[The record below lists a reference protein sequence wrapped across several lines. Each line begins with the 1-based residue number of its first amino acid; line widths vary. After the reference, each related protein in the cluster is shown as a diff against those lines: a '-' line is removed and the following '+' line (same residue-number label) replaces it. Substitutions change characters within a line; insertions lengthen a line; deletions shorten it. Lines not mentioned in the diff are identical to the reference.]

1 MSVYVSNQIGIDNN
15 ISSLYDR
22 SLYVY
27 GLKLVASGAVGGN
40 EAVPD
45 EWVYKTARV
54 VQLLLDKNGSGI
66 DQLAQERAVNILAG
80 ADGTFHAGKPTVQRI
95 SYGSGDSYSPN
106 PLSDEGNYLW
116 DGLSAFLDSHAADDM
131 VWYRNVSSPNP
142 PQGDNDIGE
151 LMEHILHTIQTF
163 GLRGAAEGSLA
174 GLNPNDTNSE
184 LQLALREAVDS
195 GTFGLDGYG
204 GSLNRDAEYT
214 NSVIVKEYLYLLTF
228 GMWGYSTFWENGTL
242 APEWSDAARTP
253 EGVLASNPLG
263 YSLFNDYIAPVLSKP
278 EVATLRTIFQ
288 DNDQGESGYVW
299 DTSES
304 ATIDVIVDKGILG
317 DTAVML
323 TNLTETTLMN
333 GETLLSQVFEYA
345 GHEFVVKTIASL
357 ITIVTKNGEF
367 TEEFRLEIEE
377 FIPGYGS
384 LTYQEA
390 VSLVGIA
397 NINDALLSVAGADG
411 SYVS

>member
-1 MSVYVSNQIGIDNN
+1 M
-15 ISSLYDR
+15 
-22 SLYVY
+22 
-27 GLKLVASGAVGGN
+27 ASGAVGGN
-40 EAVPD
+40 EAVHD

-116 DGLSAFLDSHAADDM
+116 GGLSAFLDSHAADDM

-333 GETLLSQVFEYA
+333 GETLLSQVLEYA

>member
-1 MSVYVSNQIGIDNN
+1 M
-15 ISSLYDR
+15 
-22 SLYVY
+22 
-27 GLKLVASGAVGGN
+27 
-40 EAVPD
+40 
-45 EWVYKTARV
+45 
-54 VQLLLDKNGSGI
+54 
-66 DQLAQERAVNILAG
+66 
-80 ADGTFHAGKPTVQRI
+80 
-95 SYGSGDSYSPN
+95 
-106 PLSDEGNYLW
+106 
-116 DGLSAFLDSHAADDM
+116 
-131 VWYRNVSSPNP
+131 
-142 PQGDNDIGE
+142 
-151 LMEHILHTIQTF
+151 
-163 GLRGAAEGSLA
+163 
-174 GLNPNDTNSE
+174 
-184 LQLALREAVDS
+184 
-195 GTFGLDGYG
+195 
-204 GSLNRDAEYT
+204 
-214 NSVIVKEYLYLLTF
+214 
-228 GMWGYSTFWENGTL
+228 
-242 APEWSDAARTP
+242 
-253 EGVLASNPLG
+253 
-263 YSLFNDYIAPVLSKP
+263 SKP

-304 ATIDVIVDKGILG
+304 ASIDVIVDKGILG

-333 GETLLSQVFEYA
+333 GETLLSQVLEYA